1 MIKTQFKSTG
11 LQNRRFI
18 VKVSYQDTVGINH
31 IVDTKLDDF
40 SLASLIATY
49 IKPGYTLEIQ
59 EVSVKK
65 FPEGYYE
72 SFSVDNIVS
81 LAHRLRFVEVSVVKE
96 PRIVYIDKVVEKE
109 L

>member
-18 VKVSYQDTVGINH
+18 VKVSYQDTVGITR
-31 IVDTKLDDF
+31 IVDTKLNDIQV
-40 SLASLIATY
+40 ASLIASY
-49 IKPGYTLEIQ
+49 MKPSYTLEIQ

-65 FPEGYYE
+65 IPYGYYE
-72 SFSVDNIVS
+72 CFSIDNILSLVS
-81 LAHRLRFVEVSVVKE
+81 RLRFVEVSVVKE
-96 PRIVYIDKVVEKE
+96 PKIVYIDKVVEKE